1 MTFANP
7 LYLLLLLLPLGM
19 LLWHLFLSRTRE
31 PQLLVGSVEE
41 FLPRVRT
48 WRTRLA
54 NLPTYLLIAA
64 AALVVV
70 CLARPQTSRNYSSR
84 SVEGID
90 IMLAIDVS
98 TSMQY
103 DDIEPSRIDA
113 ARVVATEFINNRSD
127 DNIGVTLFA
136 GEAFTLCPLTT
147 DHASLL
153 SLISQNANCNL
164 AGTGII
170 SDGTAIGMG
179 LAVAVSRLEESR
191 APSKVIILLTDGVNN
206 TGQIS
211 PLQAADMAKSLGI
224 RVYTIAAGGGADVDL
239 PVAILPNGDIYSTQV
254 KEPEDPETLQKIAS
268 QTGGQYFKADNRRA
282 LSSIYDDIDKLEK
295 RRLEVSDS
303 TRRYDAWQSF
313 GLLAIILALC
323 ALILRYTWL
332 RRLP

>member
-1 MTFANP
+1 M
-7 LYLLLLLLPLGM
+7 
-19 LLWHLFLSRTRE
+19 
-31 PQLLVGSVEE
+31 
-41 FLPRVRT
+41 RVRRRVAT
-48 WRTRLA
+48 
-54 NLPTYLLIAA
+54 I
-64 AALVVV
+64 
-70 CLARPQTSRNYSSR
+70 
-84 SVEGID
+84 
-90 IMLAIDVS
+90 
-98 TSMQY
+98 
-103 DDIEPSRIDA
+103 
-113 ARVVATEFINNRSD
+113 VVATEFINNRPD